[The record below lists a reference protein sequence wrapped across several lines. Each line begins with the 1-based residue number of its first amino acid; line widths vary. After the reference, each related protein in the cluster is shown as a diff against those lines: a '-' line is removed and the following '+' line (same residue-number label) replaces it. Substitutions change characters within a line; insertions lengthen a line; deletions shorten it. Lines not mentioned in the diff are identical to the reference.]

1 MGIAQAVAQSER
13 EEFSLHLPTNNLS
26 NGQTNGKQA
35 KAGRGKG
42 IRPQRYSKDQMISL
56 IDAEKSRHL
65 PNDLVEWTIELGING
80 AGSVLG
86 QHGASLENGES
97 AGQGDDLDGQ
107 TEEERRVCPGCGPV
121 CLLRV

>member
-13 EEFSLHLPTNNLS
+13 DEFSLHLPSNHLS
-26 NGQTNGKQA
+26 NGQTNGNQG

-42 IRPQRYSKDQMISL
+42 SRPQRYSKEQMMSL

-65 PNDLVEWTIELGING
+65 PDDLVEWTTELGING

-86 QHGASLENGES
+86 QHGSTPENGEG
-97 AGQGDDLDGQ
+97 GQGDDLDGQ
-107 TEEERRVCPGCGPV
+107 IEEDRRVRGGLVHSLPS
-121 CLLRV
+121 RV